1 MHQYT
6 PCLMVYFS
14 FFVFSGE
21 LYTHI
26 HHVQWCKFSV
36 FTSHILA
43 FPRCKHSYFVCCF
56 NLSPFYLFQC
66 VLLGMYQAMMQE
78 VVDSIVDFGGFS
90 VQSVQG
96 DTRTHLFLKG
106 WKGDSPFCVCI
117 GTFDKFTKF
126 PLGELSSLAGLFSCF
141 AKPVAS
147 VATINL
153 PPHLGK
159 ALDHS
164 SSAKTSTLNI
174 PVFSFKEFCDVLR
187 TPTSSVLGK
196 ADLFGLLDY
205 IVIKLRSAAAE
216 PWILDSTHLR
226 IVSCPSSLYVRFYAF
241 ICL

>member
-1 MHQYT
+1 
-6 PCLMVYFS
+6 
-14 FFVFSGE
+14 
-21 LYTHI
+21 
-26 HHVQWCKFSV
+26 
-36 FTSHILA
+36 
-43 FPRCKHSYFVCCF
+43 
-56 NLSPFYLFQC
+56 
-66 VLLGMYQAMMQE
+66 MYQAMMQE
-78 VVDSIVDFGGFS
+78 VVDGIVDFGGFS

-96 DTRTHLFLKG
+96 DTRTHLFLKC

-226 IVSCPSSLYVRFYAF
+226 IVSCPSPLYVRLCFHLSLMFAF
-241 ICL
+241 CRQLSKVAFHPLLFPLFWTNWLDDGGCSNSTWWTIVAPVNTYSLLKRLLLFFVFSQISF